1 MTVWSLYMLSFP
13 SGKCYIGQTIKSVQA
28 RFKEHCRTANCR
40 AVSNAIKK
48 YGADNVRVELV
59 TTVDTQEDAD
69 RTEKELI
76 SFFGTLSPNGYNL
89 TSGGSIYAFDT
100 VQSETTKKKRAQ
112 SITGRVLS
120 EKSRKQIAKSLTGG
134 RFPHRSFPVLRI
146 HENTGEIVRF
156 ETIRDAVENTPGA
169 RDTNIASCCRGKANS
184 HCTHPDG
191 TRYKWQKIC

>member
-1 MTVWSLYMLSFP
+1 MLTFP

-28 RFKEHCRTANCR
+28 RFKEHCQSERCR
-40 AVSNAIKK
+40 AVSRAIKK

-59 TTVDTQEDAD
+59 TTVSTQEDAD

-100 VQSETTKKKRAQ
+100 VQSEETKKKRAQ

-120 EKSRKQIAKSLTGG
+120 EKSRKQIAKTLTGG
-134 RFPHRSFPVLRI
+134 RFPHRSYPVLRI
-146 HENTGEIVRF
+146 SENGDTVRF
-156 ETIRDAVENTPGA
+156 ETVGEAIEKTPGSSQSGISKCVLG
-169 RDTNIASCCRGKANS
+169 TLNK
-184 HCTHPDG
+184 HCKQADG
-191 TRYKWQKIC
+191 TFYRWQKDS